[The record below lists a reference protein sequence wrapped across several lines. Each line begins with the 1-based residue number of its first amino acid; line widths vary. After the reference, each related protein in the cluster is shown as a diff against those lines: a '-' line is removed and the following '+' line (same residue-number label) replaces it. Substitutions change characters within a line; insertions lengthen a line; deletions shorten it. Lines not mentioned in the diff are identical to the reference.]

1 MRLPF
6 HLQASPLA
14 PLLEAVADVA
24 LAQAGE
30 PAPDPNAT
38 PEELADQLRA
48 LAGRLREPAD
58 EAESPA
64 VEEAADGGVEEAP
77 APAVEEAEPA
87 AVEEAPPAPR
97 PRSRRRAAA
106 PEA

>member
-6 HLQASPLA
+6 NLQANPLA

-48 LAGRLREPAD
+48 LAGRLRE
-58 EAESPA
+58 
-64 VEEAADGGVEEAP
+64 AAVEEAP

-87 AVEEAPPAPR
+87 AVAEAPPAPR
-97 PRSRRRAAA
+97 PRARRRAAA
-106 PEA
+106 PGA